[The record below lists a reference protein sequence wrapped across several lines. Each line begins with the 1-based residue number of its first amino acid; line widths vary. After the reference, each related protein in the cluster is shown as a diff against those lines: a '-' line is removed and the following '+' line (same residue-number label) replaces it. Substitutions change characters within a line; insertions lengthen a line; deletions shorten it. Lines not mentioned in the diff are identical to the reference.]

1 MNSFRTEPIVLSGE
15 QFMKLANSLCR
26 PDREYMD
33 RRDAIFAKMDGEI
46 SIKRDGMDLEVEIP
60 DLDLSFI
67 EEMHRKEKHIFSS
80 TIELSGEVSYIL
92 NGINVPNVF
101 SAIAESRLKTV
112 SNIEFNC
119 SDSITRVDL
128 EQCVYNQ
135 MGVDKPMIY
144 VKEKNIDKIMQPCKT
159 GQIVYAA

>member
-1 MNSFRTEPIVLSGE
+1 MNSFRTEPLVLSGE
-15 QFMKLANSLCR
+15 QFMQLANSLCR

-67 EEMHRKEKHIFSS
+67 DEMHRNEKRVFSS

-92 NGINVPNVF
+92 NGINVQNVF

-112 SNIEFNC
+112 SNIEFDC
-119 SDSITRVDL
+119 SNNMTRVAL
-128 EQCVYNQ
+128 EKCVYNQ

-144 VKEKNIDKIMQPCKT
+144 VKERNINKTMQPCKT
-159 GQIVYAA
+159 EQIIYAA